1 MNVEEMKA
9 EIQYQE
15 QLLKTREEFG
25 MVGPDEAEKLRK
37 ELRIQLK
44 SLK

>member
-1 MNVEEMKA
+1 MKA

-25 MVGPDEAEKLRK
+25 MVVPDEAEKLRK